1 MDFSVA
7 ALAAALLYLLAA
19 VLSAQIAK
27 LIRILPNCQ
36 ADSYFGGGRTTSV
49 LFLVNGI
56 SLNFLEIR

>member
-27 LIRILPNCQ
+27 LIRISVVGELPR
-36 ADSYFGGGRTTSV
+36 SYSSSTA
-49 LFLVNGI
+49 FL
-56 SLNFLEIR
+56 LTFLGFASAVYL